1 MTARPRLCRG
11 VVYTWEMLMNTILVR
26 RHQRRAIRRAVRLE
40 CQVVRESDFRLIGRS
55 AIDLSPHG
63 MLVVADER
71 VLTGEDVIVSFRAP
85 TTQAW
90 FDCEAT
96 VARVVHGR
104 RPGDWGPC
112 VGLDFHGVDDL
123 SRIILHAN
131 LRGMPP
137 PLPLRAPRIDY
148 AETVRRLSLD

>member
-1 MTARPRLCRG
+1 
-11 VVYTWEMLMNTILVR
+11 MNTILVR
-26 RHQRRAIRRAVRLE
+26 RQQRRAMRRALRID
-40 CQVVRESDFRLIGRS
+40 CQVVRERDFKLIGRTTV
-55 AIDLSPHG
+55 DLSPQG

-71 VLTGEDVIVSFRAP
+71 ALTGEEVIVTFRSP
-85 TTQAW
+85 VTHTW

-123 SRIILHAN
+123 SRILLHTS
-131 LRGMPP
+131 LRGLPP
-137 PLPLRAPRIDY
+137 PLPMRAARVDY
-148 AETVRRLSLD
+148 AETVRRLALD